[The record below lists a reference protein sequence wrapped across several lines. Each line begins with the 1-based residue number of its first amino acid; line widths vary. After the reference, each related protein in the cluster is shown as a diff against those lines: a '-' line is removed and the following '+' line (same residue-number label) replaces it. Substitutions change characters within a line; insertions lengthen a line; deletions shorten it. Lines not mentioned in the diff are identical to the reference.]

1 MFDDICMWIEIMRG
15 CSSSPKRYCKSHA
28 FNHEAVDGLRTTGR
42 VTTRIEQLC
51 L

>member
-1 MFDDICMWIEIMRG
+1 MRG
-15 CSSSPKRYCKSHA
+15 CSSSPIRYGKSHG